1 MGEILKVAVLGLEPK
16 MRIEALCYQKVV
28 KARADR
34 AEVLATNG
42 P

>member
-1 MGEILKVAVLGLEPK
+1 MGEILKVAHLGPVPK
-16 MRIEALCYQKVV
+16 MRIVALCYQKVV

-34 AEVLATNG
+34 AEVLATDG

>member
-1 MGEILKVAVLGLEPK
+1 MGEILKVAVLGPEPK
-16 MRIEALCYQKVV
+16 MRKGALCYQKVV

-34 AEVLATNG
+34 VEVLATNG